1 MYHRTGEGMGITAM
15 IPNMT
20 IDGLQSE
27 ATKRWGDI
35 YDNEA
40 TRMQIMLICPRKE
53 RKILEL
59 HGDMV
64 EHGQPV
70 IGVFHR
76 PRAEARLLQEQGLD
90 PRDASFQFLDLATSD
105 LGPWMQ
111 HLVTTEKWVRA
122 SITIQPVPFSV
133 DVPAQRGFENINM
146 LCFRHPDLPAIER
159 YYLPFPPSSVPNKC
173 FVSLPR
179 RQAAELAR
187 QQAEVLGVGRAVEP
201 ATPEPVV
208 QETIPEVA
216 EIAPPE
222 IVMESDVV
230 IQQHVSVPLP
240 SIDDGS
246 SDEPQNVEDAITKA
260 TDSGFG
266 DMQAAGE
273 ELNAIENSIEPV
285 VDSVPL
291 PPTSEE
297 SKPPQSEIEIE
308 FRALVS
314 ELLAS
319 GIEPSEMM
327 DDPRWNSINERA
339 TAVGFETWPVF
350 HVDFGIL
357 AFRLTMPSLP
367 TVYTECTFSG
377 SFERTPP
384 VSTG

>member
-1 MYHRTGEGMGITAM
+1 
-15 IPNMT
+15 
-20 IDGLQSE
+20 
-27 ATKRWGDI
+27 
-35 YDNEA
+35 
-40 TRMQIMLICPRKE
+40 
-53 RKILEL
+53 
-59 HGDMV
+59 
-64 EHGQPV
+64 
-70 IGVFHR
+70 
-76 PRAEARLLQEQGLD
+76 LQEQGLD

-146 LCFRHPDLPAIER
+146 LCFRHPDVPAIER

-216 EIAPPE
+216 EIAPPV

-230 IQQHVSVPLP
+230 IQQHASVPLP

-297 SKPPQSEIEIE
+297 SKPQQSEIEIE
-308 FRALVS
+308 FRSLVS

-350 HVDFGIL
+350 L
-357 AFRLTMPSLP
+357 ELTSM
-367 TVYTECTFSG
+367 G
-377 SFERTPP
+377 
-384 VSTG
+384 

>member
-1 MYHRTGEGMGITAM
+1 MHHRSGEGMGITAM

-40 TRMQIMLICPRKE
+40 TRMQIMLICPRRE

-159 YYLPFPPSSVPNKC
+159 YYLPFPPTSVPNKC

-179 RQAAELAR
+179 KQAAELAR
-187 QQAEVLGVGRAVEP
+187 QQAEVLGVGRATEP

-208 QETIPEVA
+208 QEEKV

-222 IVMESDVV
+222 IVMISDVV
-230 IQQHVSVPLP
+230 IEKHASVPLP
-240 SIDDGS
+240 SVAEGT

-260 TDSGFG
+260 TDTGFEE
-266 DMQAAGE
+266 MQAAGE
-273 ELNAIENSIEPV
+273 EMDSIETLNEPV
-285 VDSVPL
+285 VEAVPL
-291 PPTSEE
+291 PSEPVE
-297 SKPPQSEIEIE
+297 TQPQKSEIEIE
-308 FRALVS
+308 IRSLVT
-314 ELLAS
+314 ELLAN

-327 DDPRWNSINERA
+327 DDPRWNNINERA
-339 TAVGFETWPVF
+339 TATGFETWPVF
-350 HVDFGIL
+350 LQMTSMG
-357 AFRLTMPSLP
+357 
-367 TVYTECTFSG
+367 
-377 SFERTPP
+377 
-384 VSTG
+384 

>member
-159 YYLPFPPSSVPNKC
+159 YYLPFPPSSIPNKC

-208 QETIPEVA
+208 QETVPEVA

-350 HVDFGIL
+350 L
-357 AFRLTMPSLP
+357 ELTSM
-367 TVYTECTFSG
+367 G
-377 SFERTPP
+377 
-384 VSTG
+384 